1 MPSCLQVSAAADQP
15 DHHEHPSE
23 LNWDFVYLAYDVL
36 IQLVRKFVNY
46 VLFICSVAVSTN
58 ASTLKYLHF

>member
-36 IQLVRKFVNY
+36 VQLVRKFVNY
-46 VLFICSVAVSTN
+46 VLFICSVNQAP
-58 ASTLKYLHF
+58 

>member
-36 IQLVRKFVNY
+36 VQLVRKFVNY
-46 VLFICSVAVSTN
+46 VLFICSVN
-58 ASTLKYLHF
+58 QCKYLEISAFLVV